1 MSQLTEQ
8 EKDSPMQLA
17 SAQDSKGGWTT
28 LLALM
33 IGYAILFL
41 VYYPPTP
48 GIEDEVGF
56 VNQAVVWSR
65 GAISTEGAGLPS
77 DTWDFSL
84 VKGRHV
90 CVRNPGRSLLVLP
103 FLMVGG
109 LRAMFISGLLLHLA
123 TTGIAACLLVR
134 LDRSPLWAALVLFH
148 PTLSIYSRPIMGDE
162 VAGTGL
168 LLAALA
174 ITSPAAGAG
183 IWAGLA
189 VGLAAFMRYQGGLAL
204 PCVAAAFRFPPVGP
218 RPWRDALLCMAA
230 GSAVGAILIIYNI
243 YIYNNP
249 ISMFP
254 EQSESFF
261 SLKYIYY
268 QAPFY
273 ITTFLLIWPGMLLA
287 PFLDRSRIR
296 WLVRGLFVVY
306 TLLFWNYY
314 YHDQTPRWIETL
326 VIGPRLY
333 QVVFPVWIVSYAGV
347 VDDWIAKPLQRRLG
361 ARAWTILVAI
371 GCTGLLAIT
380 GAIFAKHQ
388 RHLNELRSAKEATVQ
403 AVPEGSLVVANKV
416 LGKLLGI
423 PIERPALRLRILGFV
438 PPDFTNE
445 LDQELRPWYLAIL
458 RKVPGEPLPQDVD
471 RLIHRYHM
479 APVPTAD
486 PRVQIYQTH

>member
-1 MSQLTEQ
+1 MGLV
-8 EKDSPMQLA
+8 LA
-17 SAQDSKGGWTT
+17 RGSREAWVA

-48 GIEDEVGF
+48 GIEDEIGF

-174 ITSPAAGAG
+174 VTSPAAGAG

-189 VGLAAFMRYQGGLAL
+189 VGLAAFMRYQGGVAL
-204 PCVAAAFRFPPVGP
+204 PCVAAAFRFPPVRP
-218 RPWRDALLCMAA
+218 RPWRDALLCMVSGAAA
-230 GSAVGAILIIYNI
+230 GSLIVAYNMYLYNRPTEAFPNRLGALSLHNVA
-243 YIYNNP
+243 
-249 ISMFP
+249 
-254 EQSESFF
+254 EQ
-261 SLKYIYY
+261 L
-268 QAPFY
+268 PFHAMVF
-273 ITTFLLIWPGMLLA
+273 ILIWPGMLLA

-296 WLVRGLFVVY
+296 WLVRGL
-306 TLLFWNYY
+306 LLMYGILFSIHH
-314 YHDQTPRWIETL
+314 YHDRTTSWAETL